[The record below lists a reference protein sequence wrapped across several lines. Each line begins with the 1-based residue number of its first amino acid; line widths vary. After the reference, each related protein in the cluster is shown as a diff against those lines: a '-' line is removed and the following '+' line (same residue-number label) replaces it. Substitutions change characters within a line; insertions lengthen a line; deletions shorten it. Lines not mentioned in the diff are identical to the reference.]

1 MERGKNVVS
10 IILPKRVEKKLREES
25 EKRGA
30 TEEEIVIEALS
41 KMLDEPLNP
50 EERAEI
56 HLKLCEKYMDEAKE
70 YLEKRDYIQASEK
83 AWGAASQIVKALA
96 AREGRELRSHASL
109 WEYMDELAERLGDK
123 ELRYLWGRA
132 NNLHQ
137 NSYENWMPSREVELA
152 VNDVKMLI
160 GKLKTILE
168 S

>member
-1 MERGKNVVS
+1 MVS
-10 IILPKRVEKKLREES
+10 IVLPKRVEKKLREES

-30 TEEEIVIEALS
+30 TEEEIVIEALL

-50 EERAEI
+50 DEKAEV
-56 HLKLCEKYMDEAKE
+56 HLKLCEKYIGEAEE

-96 AREGRELRSHASL
+96 AREGRELGSHASL

-123 ELRYLWGRA
+123 ELRYLWSRA

-137 NSYENWMPSREVELA
+137 NFYENWMPSREVELA

-160 GKLKTILE
+160 DKLRPKLTR
-168 S
+168 

>member
-1 MERGKNVVS
+1 LVS
-10 IILPKRVEKKLREES
+10 IVLPKRVEKKLREES

-30 TEEEIVIEALS
+30 TEEEIVIEALL

-50 EERAEI
+50 DEKAEV
-56 HLKLCEKYMDEAKE
+56 HLKLCEKYIGEAEE

-123 ELRYLWGRA
+123 ELRYLWSRA

-160 GKLKTILE
+160 DKLRPKLTR
-168 S
+168 